1 MVAAR
6 ILPVQIHFEMRL
18 QAALEEYLRALRERI
33 PAIIELKGSLPVNFW
48 TQEEKVLA
56 KMLLPVGTGEFQAT
70 QWARTIISVLA
81 ARVNELLIME
91 SQREISLDMLRYE
104 LRIGPLSDA
113 RAERLALQQANRA
126 VYANQI

>member
-1 MVAAR
+1 MAAAR
-6 ILPVQIHFEMRL
+6 LLPLQPNFEMRL
-18 QAALEEYLRALRERI
+18 QAALEQYLRALRERI
-33 PAIIELKGSLPVNFW
+33 PAMIELKGALPAHFW
-48 TQEEKVLA
+48 AQEEKALV
-56 KMLLPVGTGEFQAT
+56 KMLLPVEVSEIQRT
-70 QWARTIISVLA
+70 QWARSIISTLA

-113 RAERLALQQANRA
+113 RAERLAIQQANHS